1 MRIHVQLLF
10 SIRKFCIF
18 PSDQS
23 HSAPRNSGKDAFQVS
38 EHFYFKAHGLGHKGW
53 KTEKSQVYLAV
64 SIPEHTCSRHLHRH
78 KDENQPKSTVSVIC
92 RTRMIC
98 RTRSCAL
105 SHIAAAI
112 WSCSCLKQRPLPPR
126 ASPGELSASSRSN
139 HAVCLWYTFWELLS
153 LLRNTLMC

>member
-1 MRIHVQLLF
+1 MFNFF
-10 SIRKFCIF
+10 SPLGNFVFFHLIKAIQFPGTVGRMPFKFLSI
-18 PSDQS
+18 
-23 HSAPRNSGKDAFQVS
+23 
-38 EHFYFKAHGLGHKGW
+38 FYFKALGLGHKGW

-64 SIPEHTCSRHLHRH
+64 SIPEHTCSRHLHWH

-139 HAVCLWYTFWELLS
+139 HAVCLRYTFWELLS